1 MVQKL
6 LILFKA
12 KLTLKDKAKMHWG
25 FCLQSCDEWEI
36 HSTQVEN
43 IQPMKCA
50 KKLQLKFIPVKSKKG
65 KSRYGPEAK
74 ERKGKR

>member
-25 FCLQSCDEWEI
+25 FCLQSCDEI